1 MLTMGMKALYSLGI
15 AYRGGVNMTQV
26 KTKDVELLIGDAKVA
41 QEKYE
46 SFSQEQVDKIVQAVA
61 HELTEA
67 AEELAQ
73 LAHEETGFGNVADKT
88 TKNLF
93 ASETVYDS
101 IKDKRTVGVLNEN
114 EEGVMEIG
122 LPMGVI
128 AALIPMTNPTSTVT
142 FKALIALKTRN
153 SIVFSPH
160 PAAVKSIVETA
171 RKVEAAA
178 VKAGAPEG
186 LIQVIEEPSLDA
198 TDRMMRHENTA
209 LILATGGSQMVKA
222 AYSSGNPAIGV
233 GAGNG
238 PAYFEKTANI
248 EASMDRIFESK
259 LFDYGMICTSEESI
273 VTEASIKEEVVQAL
287 TERGAYFLNEEEEEK
302 LSKVI
307 LRENGT
313 LNPAIVGRPALKVAE
328 LAQIDVPENTTLL
341 VVEQNA
347 VEKGNPYSGEK
358 LSPILTLFT
367 VDTWEEG
374 LACVSELLE
383 NQGRGHTAMI
393 HSEDEAKIEAFGLS
407 IDASRIMVNAGGTFG
422 GIGATTRLA
431 PSLTLGCGTSGGSST
446 TDNIN
451 VEQLLN
457 IRRLAKFNPR

>member
-1 MLTMGMKALYSLGI
+1 MKALYTICI
-15 AYRGGVNMTQV
+15 ANRGGVNMTQV
-26 KTKDVELLIGDAKVA
+26 KSKEVEVLIGEAKLA

-46 SFSQEQVDKIVQAVA
+46 TFTQEQVDQVVEAVA
-61 HELTEA
+61 TELTAA
-67 AEELAQ
+67 AEELAK
-73 LAHEETGFGNVADKT
+73 LANEETGFGNVADKK

-93 ASETVYDS
+93 ASEVVYDS
-101 IKDKRTVGVLNEN
+101 IKDKRTVGVLNTD

-128 AALIPMTNPTSTVT
+128 SALIPMTNPTSTVT

-153 SIVFSPH
+153 AIVFSPH
-160 PAAVKSIVETA
+160 PAAVKSIIETA

-186 LIQVIEEPSLDA
+186 LIQVIEQPSLDE
-198 TDRMMRHENTA
+198 TDRMMRHEDTA

-248 EASMDRIFESK
+248 EESMDRIFESK

-273 VTEASIKEEVVQAL
+273 VTEASIKEDVVKAL
-287 TERGAYFLNEEEEEK
+287 TDRGAYFLNEEQQEK

-307 LRENGT
+307 LRDNGT
-313 LNPAIVGRPALKVAE
+313 LNPAIVGKPALTIAE

-341 VVEQNA
+341 VAEQTE
-347 VEKGNPYSGEK
+347 VVQGNPYSGEK
-358 LSPILTLFT
+358 LSPVLTLFT
-367 VDTWEEG
+367 VNTWEEG
-374 LACVSELLE
+374 LERVSDLLS

-393 HSEDEAKIEAFGLS
+393 HSKDDEKIKEFGLT

-457 IRRLAKFNPR
+457 IRRVAMFNPR